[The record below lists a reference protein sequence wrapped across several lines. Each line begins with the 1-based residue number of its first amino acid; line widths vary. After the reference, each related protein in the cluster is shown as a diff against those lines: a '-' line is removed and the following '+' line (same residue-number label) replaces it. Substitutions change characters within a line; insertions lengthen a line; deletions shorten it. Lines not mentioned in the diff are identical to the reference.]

1 MSNALT
7 TAQLIAV
14 IAGSGAIATLLLKVL
29 QSAERV
35 WRSTIGSRADW
46 RRRLYRLD
54 QGITVEFLE
63 SMLGIPTFRDELGDG
78 HRAMTYLTKYA
89 LVKAEIDPQGTV
101 VGYAICVTT
110 RLKLKAS
117 RLSFDRIKAS
127 LGKSTFGQVEG
138 LPKEKQPTIRGYMGA
153 SRTFYSELY
162 YGARPGAYRSYV
174 IANNWIGF
182 RGGIENVPFLPRDH
196 ADAKPETAAHGQRS
210 PGEQAAE
217 GQRLLELRTAA
228 SGAVVNTLAVV
239 GVGGTAQHL
248 EINREEFHLWRPT
261 GRIDR
266 FRRWRRIRRHRPR
279 WQFRPTK

>member
-127 LGKSTFGQVEG
+127 LGKFTFGQVEG
-138 LPKEKQPTIRGYMGA
+138 LPKENQPTIRGYMGA
-153 SRTFYSELY
+153 S
-162 YGARPGAYRSYV
+162 
-174 IANNWIGF
+174 
-182 RGGIENVPFLPRDH
+182 
-196 ADAKPETAAHGQRS
+196 
-210 PGEQAAE
+210 
-217 GQRLLELRTAA
+217 
-228 SGAVVNTLAVV
+228 
-239 GVGGTAQHL
+239 
-248 EINREEFHLWRPT
+248 
-261 GRIDR
+261 
-266 FRRWRRIRRHRPR
+266 
-279 WQFRPTK
+279 

>member
-14 IAGSGAIATLLLKVL
+14 IAGSGAIATLLLKIL

-35 WRSTIGSRADW
+35 WRSTIGSRVDW
-46 RRRLYRLD
+46 RRRLYHLD
-54 QGITVEFLE
+54 QGITEEFLE
-63 SMLGIPTFRDELGDG
+63 SMLGIPTFRAGLPDG

-89 LVKAEIDPQGTV
+89 LVKAEIDPHGTV
-101 VGYAICVTT
+101 VGYAICVTA

-138 LPKEKQPTIRGYMGA
+138 LPEETQPTIRGYMGA

-182 RGGIENVPFLPRDH
+182 RGGIESVPFLPRDH
-196 ADAKPETAAHGQRS
+196 ADAEPETATHDERS
-210 PGEQAAE
+210 PVEQAAE
-217 GQRLLELRTAA
+217 DKRLLELRAAA
-228 SGAVVNTLAVV
+228 SGAVVNTLAVI
-239 GVGGTAQHL
+239 GVGGTAQLL
-248 EINREEFHLWRPT
+248 EINYEEFHLWRPT

-266 FRRWRRIRRHRPR
+266 FRRWRRMRMYRAR
-279 WQFRPTK
+279 